1 MPSQQA
7 TTGPALMKGVER
19 TNMVV
24 VREQGAGQSMGVPP
38 RRDPYAMEV
47 DRGRNCYACGGF
59 GHMAHHCRNRGRV
72 MRRVEIGGGRFE
84 GNIKQIGHLKEVE
97 NLEALD

>member
-1 MPSQQA
+1 
-7 TTGPALMKGVER
+7 
-19 TNMVV
+19 MVV

-47 DRGRNCYACGGF
+47 DRGRNCYVYGGF
-59 GHMAHHCRNRGRV
+59 RHMAHHCRNRGRV

-84 GNIKQIGHLKEVE
+84 GNIEQIGHLKEVE